1 MKDKLFVTIIVRDH
15 TGKKVAMVKN
25 TKYENGMARID
36 KIINAKYRQE
46 MPPMPR
52 LLQEILEMRH

>member
-46 MPPMPR
+46 MPR